1 MAIEG
6 SLREL
11 AIQDVLQLLD
21 LARKTGV
28 LTVRSEVRN
37 DEAEIHF
44 DQGQI
49 VGVTQRWSLRRL
61 GQQLLRAGKL
71 TERELERGLELQRE
85 TPSKPLGQILMEMG
99 SVTETEL
106 RRQLVF
112 QLEESIYDLMGWDE
126 GSFRFE
132 EGEGARP
139 GRGLEI
145 RVRVDSLLMEGARRI
160 DEWSRLEAKVPDA
173 GWIPVL
179 VPTDQMDAA
188 PLDLRPGE
196 WEVLAE
202 IDGERNLRQ
211 LAADLG
217 RSSFDLAKIIYG
229 LIGMGVVQLVEQA
242 VPLSD
247 LDLESAVREVIDL
260 YEAGDYTTV
269 TRRLRELQM
278 AAPGRADLIILEGRA
293 LAAQGR
299 YRAATEAFARAAE
312 LDPLSAEAHD
322 LLGASAARIG
332 EFERAADAWEAYLR
346 LAAERE
352 RSAEVSEGVAAA
364 RTLHQLLN
372 RGLV

>member
-1 MAIEG
+1 
-6 SLREL
+6 
-11 AIQDVLQLLD
+11 LD

-49 VGVTQRWSLRRL
+49 VGVKQRWSLRRL

-196 WEVLAE
+196 WDVLAE
-202 IDGERNLRQ
+202 
-211 LAADLG
+211 
-217 RSSFDLAKIIYG
+217 
-229 LIGMGVVQLVEQA
+229 
-242 VPLSD
+242 SD
-247 LDLESAVREVIDL
+247 
-260 YEAGDYTTV
+260 
-269 TRRLRELQM
+269 
-278 AAPGRADLIILEGRA
+278 
-293 LAAQGR
+293 
-299 YRAATEAFARAAE
+299 
-312 LDPLSAEAHD
+312 
-322 LLGASAARIG
+322 
-332 EFERAADAWEAYLR
+332 
-346 LAAERE
+346 
-352 RSAEVSEGVAAA
+352 
-364 RTLHQLLN
+364 
-372 RGLV
+372 